1 MAGLVEGK
9 VAIVT
14 GGGGAIGG
22 AISRLLAK
30 NGAKVVVNDVG
41 GSVFGTEQNDMG
53 PAQKTVADIKAAGGE
68 AVTNGDSVSSWD
80 SAQKIVQCARDTFG
94 SMVCLR
100 TQYA

>member
-53 PAQKTVADIKAAGGE
+53 PAQKTVADIKGC
-68 AVTNGDSVSSWD
+68 VLITDSVYRKLAPYL
-80 SAQKIVQCARDTFG
+80 SAE
-94 SMVCLR
+94 
-100 TQYA
+100 